1 MKKDIKKQKLLSKFE
16 RIMYSLCI
24 LIIISLIV
32 GIVCCETNIAKT
44 NLEIQKL
51 EKDVEKQ
58 KKRNESLNMKIDEMT
73 SLDNIKEI
81 SEQYGL
87 SYHSENIKTI
97 E

>member
-1 MKKDIKKQKLLSKFE
+1 MKKDLKKQKLLSKFE
-16 RIMYSLCI
+16 RIMYRLCI
-24 LIIISLIV
+24 LIIIYLIV

>member
-1 MKKDIKKQKLLSKFE
+1 MKKDLKKQKLLSKFE
-16 RIMYSLCI
+16 RIMYRLCI
-24 LIIISLIV
+24 LIIIYLIV
-32 GIVCCETNIAKT
+32 GIVCCETNKAKK

>member
-1 MKKDIKKQKLLSKFE
+1 MKKEKTKQKLLSKFE
-16 RIMYSLCI
+16 RIMYRLCI
-24 LIIISLIV
+24 ITIIGLII

-51 EKDVEKQ
+51 EKEVEKQ
-58 KKRNESLNMKIDEMT
+58 KKVNESLNMKIDEMT

-87 SYHSENIKTI
+87 SYRSENIKTI